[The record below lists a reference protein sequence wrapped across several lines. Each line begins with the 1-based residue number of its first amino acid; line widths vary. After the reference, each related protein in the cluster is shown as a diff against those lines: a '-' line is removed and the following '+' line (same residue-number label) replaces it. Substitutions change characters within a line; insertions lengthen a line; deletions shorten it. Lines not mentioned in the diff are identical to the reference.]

1 MLAIIGEGSY
11 GQVWRARSTLGT
23 MRAVKVVW
31 RDKFDSVR
39 PYEREFSGIKR
50 FEPVS
55 RSHEG
60 LVDILQVGR
69 NDDAGFFYYVMELA
83 DNASGSP
90 DSYRPRTL
98 RSEIDSLGRIDTS
111 NCVNFFLTL
120 AAALGHMHRLGLIHR
135 DVKPSNIIL
144 VDGVAKLADIGLVA
158 EMSESRS
165 FVGTEGYIP
174 PEGPNSPQADLFSLG
189 KSLYEAATGM
199 DRMRFPSLPASGPD
213 GLAALSGIM
222 DLNAV
227 AMKACAP
234 DATNRYQS
242 GAEMLADLATMQ
254 SGRSVRDA
262 HRSADRLRFA
272 RRGGLAAALAAVLAA
287 AIGTIAVWRAN
298 AERSA
303 RQHTETLLLRTET
316 AEQEARERLFG
327 QSAALA
333 RAECLSSQTGRRFRA
348 LDALR
353 EAALIHP
360 GDVALRS
367 QAITALA
374 IPDFREIS
382 RWPAS
387 QSPDGSPLR
396 QAINPNIDRYAS
408 VQPDGTIRFRPTHG
422 PGTDLTIKGPSPIS
436 EWLDFSPDGRY
447 LVSMSPQR
455 RGDCI
460 VWETDSGSVQLHIP
474 APVAAE
480 ALDMV
485 RFNQSRPELI
495 MLVDKAIRIFPLDGS
510 APVSIPLP
518 SPRDILSA
526 VASDRILV
534 GSRHNGP
541 AYLVNL
547 LSHSVELAMP
557 PFDSSCSFGLSHD
570 ARTAAVG
577 ANGTVSVHNLVP
589 NPPQPDSLGRHG
601 TITTLEFDPAD
612 EALFISG
619 WEGTLQLYGVADR
632 TLLGL
637 HPAFVTGSIRFTNNH
652 RIAYSDG
659 TTYDL
664 IEAEW
669 AGRDVC
675 RPWRLPT
682 SHLSNIANFS
692 ADGRL
697 LLSNGDSGVQIND
710 ARSLLPTHLLPSA
723 SVRHTAMPTESGP
736 LYTATIEGLFQHNVH
751 RNPDGSLQFDPPS
764 LLIPGDTWSVAAS
777 ADGLTVAAMT
787 KGTIHLR
794 RNLGNFA
801 PVMPAP
807 EQFRMLF
814 LSPDGRWLATRGTRL
829 LVFDLNAPDP
839 LRPAADWTGAGTSI
853 VAFSADSRSLIISSS
868 SGIRCEPLVPSA
880 TSWSSS
886 HKARGMVAAC
896 SPDGSLIAAQDSSTS
911 FLLLNPAD
919 GTTIA
924 RVEHHLGTVIGTLA
938 FSPDSKRLLVT
949 ETNNIARIW
958 DLPLLRSHLSN
969 LHLDWPSP

>member
-98 RSEIDSLGRIDTS
+98 RSEIDSLGRIETS

-144 VDGVAKLADIGLVA
+144 VDGIAKLADIGLVA

-222 DLNAV
+222 DLNAI

-234 DATNRYQS
+234 AAADRYLS

-272 RRGGLAAALAAVLAA
+272 RRGGIAAVLTAVLAA
-287 AIGTIAVWRAN
+287 TIGTIAVWRAN

-303 RQHTETLLLRTET
+303 RQHTETLLRRTET
-316 AEQEARERLFG
+316 AEHEARERLFG

-382 RWPAS
+382 RWPAA
-387 QSPDGSPLR
+387 QSPDGAPLR
-396 QAINPNIDRYAS
+396 QAITPDIDRYAS
-408 VQPDGTIRFRPTHG
+408 VQPDGTIRIRPTHG
-422 PGTDLTIKGPSPIS
+422 PGSDLTIKGPSPIS

-460 VWETDSGSVQLHIP
+460 VWETGSGSVQLRIP
-474 APVAAE
+474 ATVAAE

-485 RFNQSRPELI
+485 RFNHSRTELV

-510 APVSIPLP
+510 NPVSIPLP
-518 SPRDILSA
+518 SRRDVLSA
-526 VASDRILV
+526 VSADRILA
-534 GSRHNGP
+534 GSRSKGP
-541 AYLVNL
+541 VYLVNL
-547 LSHSVELAMP
+547 LSRSVELAMP
-557 PFDSSCSFGLSHD
+557 PFDASFSFGLSHD
-570 ARTAAVG
+570 ARTAAVS
-577 ANGTVSVHNLVP
+577 ANGTVSTHNLVP
-589 NPPQPDSLGRHG
+589 NPPPPATLGRHG
-601 TITTLEFDPAD
+601 AITTLEFDPAN
-612 EALFISG
+612 EVLFTSG
-619 WEGTLQLYGVADR
+619 WDGTLQLYGMADR

-637 HPAFVTGSIRFTNNH
+637 HPAFVTGSIRFNPAH

-664 IEAEW
+664 VEAEW
-669 AGRDVC
+669 SGRDVC
-675 RPWRLPT
+675 RPWRLPL
-682 SHLSNIANFS
+682 SDLSNIATFA

-697 LLSNGDSGVQIND
+697 LLSTGNSGVQIND
-710 ARSLLPTHLLPSA
+710 ARSLLPIQILPSA
-723 SVRHTAMPTESGP
+723 AVRHTAMPSASGP

-751 RNPDGSLQFDPPS
+751 PNPDGSLLFDPPS
-764 LLIPGDTWSVAAS
+764 LLLPGDTWGVSTS
-777 ADGLTVAAMT
+777 SDGLTVAAMT

-794 RNLGNFA
+794 RNLSAFT
-801 PVMPAP
+801 PLMPAP

-839 LRPAADWTGAGTSI
+839 LRPAANWSGAGISL
-853 VAFSADSRSLIISSS
+853 VAFSADSQSLVISSS
-868 SGIRCEPLVPSA
+868 SGIRCEPLLPSA
-880 TSWSSS
+880 PSWSSP

-896 SPDGSLIAAQDSSTS
+896 SPDGSLVAAQDSSTS

-924 RVEHHLGTVIGTLA
+924 RVEHHLGTVITALA
-938 FSPDSKRLLVT
+938 FSPDSTRLLVT
-949 ETNNIARIW
+949 ETNNLARIW
-958 DLPLLRSHLSN
+958 DLPLLRSHLAT